1 MTKDYNLQNG
11 INLSTIHS
19 SKGLEFE
26 IVLCPYLSIISKKSN
41 KIKGPIW
48 KIVIVDIKLKYLK
61 PENMEIVAPN
71 KSNDLKR

>member
-1 MTKDYNLQNG
+1 MTEK
-11 INLSTIHS
+11 ITI
-19 SKGLEFE
+19 
-26 IVLCPYLSIISKKSN
+26 
-41 KIKGPIW
+41 IKGPIW